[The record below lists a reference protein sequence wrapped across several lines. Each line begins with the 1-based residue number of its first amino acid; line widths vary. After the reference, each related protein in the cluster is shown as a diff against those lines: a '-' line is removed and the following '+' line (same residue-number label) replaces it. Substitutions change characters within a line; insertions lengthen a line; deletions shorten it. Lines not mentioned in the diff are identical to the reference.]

1 MLKIKLIPAEHGDC
15 IWIRIADDNIF
26 NILIDG
32 GTRKTYL
39 DYIKKE
45 IAQMENT
52 KEKIDLIICT
62 HMDNDHI
69 GGLVQTVSNI
79 QSQKIGSIWYN
90 GFLQV
95 VNSSYY
101 TKPNDKYTEQDY
113 KILDEIIAKG
123 TTYDGKQEIGI
134 KEGLALGTLLT
145 EKKILVN
152 PVTFGKAISTEFVKN
167 PVKIT
172 DKVKITVIGPSKEKI
187 KNLETEW
194 CKKMNERGFRFRVS
208 NKLKLMEAFEYQ
220 MEAIKLFY
228 KEKGNNITG
237 FEGLE
242 KHIGNLDEADL
253 SVTNKSSITFIIHYG
268 KEKFLFLSDTITD
281 NELLQN
287 LEHIVG
293 HEYRFKAIKLP
304 HHGSRYNITHDF
316 IKRYKADE
324 YYCLTNSRNFGH
336 PDLEVLSALICC
348 DSEFKELFFNYPIE
362 KAFFLNNEMWKEK
375 YNYDITIGTEGDM
388 IERNFK
394 WKE

>member
-1 MLKIKLIPAEHGDC
+1 MPASRGC
-15 IWIRIADDNIF
+15 
-26 NILIDG
+26 LLY
-32 GTRKTYL
+32 T
-39 DYIKKE
+39 
-45 IAQMENT
+45 
-52 KEKIDLIICT
+52 
-62 HMDNDHI
+62 
-69 GGLVQTVSNI
+69 S
-79 QSQKIGSIWYN
+79 GSIWYN

-172 DKVKITVIGPSKEKI
+172 DKVKIPVIGPSKEKI

-242 KHIGNLDEADL
+242 KHIGNLDEAD
-253 SVTNKSSITFIIHYG
+253 FC
-268 KEKFLFLSDTITD
+268 
-281 NELLQN
+281 LL
-287 LEHIVG
+287 
-293 HEYRFKAIKLP
+293 YTSCR
-304 HHGSRYNITHDF
+304 S
-316 IKRYKADE
+316 
-324 YYCLTNSRNFGH
+324 
-336 PDLEVLSALICC
+336 
-348 DSEFKELFFNYPIE
+348 
-362 KAFFLNNEMWKEK
+362 
-375 YNYDITIGTEGDM
+375 
-388 IERNFK
+388 
-394 WKE
+394 